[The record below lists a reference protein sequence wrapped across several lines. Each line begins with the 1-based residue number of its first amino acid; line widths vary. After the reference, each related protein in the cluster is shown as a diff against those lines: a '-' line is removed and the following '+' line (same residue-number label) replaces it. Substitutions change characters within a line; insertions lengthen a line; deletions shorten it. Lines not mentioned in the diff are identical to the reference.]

1 MPSPS
6 LNAKNKPSWALRTY
20 NAIAPKFMRIEPEI
34 YRQEQGMTFN
44 RFGLVKGVDGLIG
57 EISGSGGNQFAI
69 ERPSGGE
76 HIDAATALS
85 LNKGFVYAAVN
96 AIAREVMNI
105 EWRLF
110 TTGKEGPEEIEEH
123 DLLDLLDS
131 VNDFM
136 TGPEL
141 KYLLSSHLN
150 LTGNSYW
157 YLEGVSNELGKPTAI
172 YPMDPSKV
180 RPLIDKTSYPYQLV
194 GYRMKDGTKEIN
206 FQPYQILQC
215 RLPNAQNM
223 FEGYSP
229 VQAAAEYIYNDN
241 SAIEFNGKFFRNGAR
256 PAGFLKTQFT
266 SEVQINVLK
275 TGFENTHGG
284 IANMNGIAVLP
295 KDVEW
300 QASGTS
306 PKDMDF
312 KNLSEDSKDRILAVL
327 GVSRTILG
335 TAESDTNRA
344 TAETADYVFS
354 KRVIKPHM
362 QLICSFL
369 NENLV
374 SRYGDDLY
382 ITFLDPVPEDRAAR
396 TEEMKTAV
404 GNMPVLT
411 VDEAREQYMGL
422 GPVDGGD
429 ELMSP
434 TSMTIAGQP
443 APEPKPVAKPPT
455 EEGKEDDEES
465 GKQFRRATQKMAF
478 IPARTKLQKRAK
490 ERKVIGDTLGKKI
503 AAFVKEAIENPTH
516 KFSTK
521 EQDVTEWKAFDE
533 RTRKAEETI
542 KAEVRRL
549 NEKQKAQV
557 LANLP
562 SAIEKAIDPKN
573 LFDLDNWISI
583 ATDAMEPIF
592 VDLFTAEAKIAADA
606 LGMPDLE
613 PLTETAT
620 AMLHKSVSMMAKS
633 YQQTT
638 LDTLEQKINDGLSSG
653 ASLPDISKTVS
664 EIYEWRDTS
673 GADRVATTEAFRTT
687 NLALKETWK
696 QSGVV
701 KTIKWHTAENEAVCP
716 YCQAMDGKIISIDQN
731 FFDEGQTLSVGEG
744 DDAQT
749 MTMDYGDV
757 SAPPLHPF
765 CKCFAR
771 PEDVSL

>member
-1 MPSPS
+1 MASPS
-6 LNAKNKPSWALRTY
+6 LNAKNRPSWPIRTF
-20 NAIAPKFMRIEPEI
+20 NKIAPKFLRIEPEV
-34 YRQEQGMTFN
+34 YRQSQGMEMT
-44 RFGLVKGVDGLIG
+44 RFGLVKTVGGQFAD
-57 EISGSGGNQFAI
+57 ISGGGNQFVI
-69 ERPSGGE
+69 ERPAGGE

-110 TTGKEGPEEIEEH
+110 TTGDEGPEEIEEH
-123 DLLDLLDS
+123 DVLDLLDS

-157 YLEGVSNELGKPTAI
+157 YLEGVKNELSKPTAI

-180 RPLIDKTSYPYQLV
+180 RPIIDKTTYPYKLI
-194 GYRMKDGTKEIN
+194 GYRMKDGTLERN
-206 FQPYQILQC
+206 FQPYEILQC
-215 RLPNAQNM
+215 RLPNPNNM

-256 PAGFLKTQFT
+256 PSGFLKTQFT
-266 SEVQINVLK
+266 SETQIEVLK
-275 TGFENTHGG
+275 TGFTNTHGG
-284 IANMNGIAVLP
+284 LGNMNGIAVLP

-300 QASGTS
+300 QSSGTS

-312 KNLSEDSKDRILAVL
+312 KNLSEDSKDRILAML

-396 TEEMKTAV
+396 TEEMKAAV
-404 GNMPVLT
+404 GGVPVLS
-411 VDEAREQYMGL
+411 VDEAREQYMGQ
-422 GPVDGGD
+422 GPIDGGD
-429 ELMSP
+429 KLMSP
-434 TSMTIAGQP
+434 TTMQPADAP

-455 EEGKEDDEES
+455 EEGKDDNEDEEA
-465 GKQFRRATQKMAF
+465 GKQVRRTTQKMAF

-490 ERKVIGDTLGKKI
+490 ERKQIGETLGKKI
-503 AAFVKEAIENPTH
+503 AALLKEAIEHPTR

-521 EQDVTEWKAFDE
+521 EQDDVAQKAFDE

-542 KAEVRRL
+542 KAEIQRL
-549 NEKQKAQV
+549 NEKQKTQV

-562 SAIEKAIDPKN
+562 SAIEKAVDPKK

-583 ATDAMEPIF
+583 TTDAMTPIF
-592 VDLFTAEAKIAADA
+592 VDLFTAEGKLAAA
-606 LGMPDLE
+606 SLGMPDID
-613 PLTETAT
+613 PFTETAR
-620 AMLHKSVSMMAKS
+620 AELHKSISMMSES

-638 LDTLEQKINDGLSSG
+638 LDTLEEKINDGLSSG
-653 ASLPDISKTVS
+653 ASLPEISKTVS

-673 GADRVATTEAFRTT
+673 GADRVAKTEAFRTA
-687 NLALKETWK
+687 NASLKSVWK

-701 KTIKWHTAENEAVCP
+701 KTIKWHTSSAEPCP
-716 YCQAMDGKIISIDQN
+716 FCVAMDGKVISIDSN
-731 FFDEGQTLSVGEG
+731 FFSEGETLTVGEG
-744 DDAQT
+744 DDAKT
-749 MTMDYGDV
+749 MTMNYGDV
-757 SAPPLHPF
+757 GFPPLHPQ
-765 CKCFAR
+765 CMCVAN